1 MPISN
6 RYLNVLVNWHFWFNN
21 LKIHF
26 TNMIYKSDVF
36 PIGQINKPHGVN
48 SEMSFS
54 FTSDIFDREEIPYF
68 VFEIQGILVP
78 FFLEEYRF
86 KGSATGLMK
95 LEGVINEEQARAFY
109 GLTIYLP
116 KKFLEKVEDTEI
128 ELDYFAGFSL
138 IDAEKGLLGVISEV
152 DQTTE
157 NVLFVIPTK
166 NDELLIPAGEEY
178 IEKIDHDKKIIFVRL
193 PEGLLD
199 L

>member
-1 MPISN
+1 MGD
-6 RYLNVLVNWHFWFNN
+6 F
-21 LKIHF
+21 K
-26 TNMIYKSDVF
+26 NMILKSEVF

-48 SEMSFS
+48 GEMSFS
-54 FTSDIFDREEIPYF
+54 FTTDIFDREEVPYF
-68 VFEIQGILVP
+68 IFEIQGILVP

-86 KGSATGLMK
+86 KGNNTGLLK
-95 LEGVINEEQARAFY
+95 LDGVINDEQTREFA

-116 KKFLEKVEDTEI
+116 KTYLEKVEDAEI

-138 IDAEKGLLGVISEV
+138 VDAEKGFLGIISEV
-152 DQTTE
+152 DQTTD

-178 IEKIDHDKKIIFVRL
+178 IEEIDHENKIIYVRL